1 MPARVLAS
9 HPENRHAL
17 RVAANFWQRS
27 ATDHV
32 RSGPPELGP
41 SRTLSRIAACTQ
53 HDAELACGAAAHA
66 CIVSAHCGGT
76 MGLREVREL
85 VDACEGLPDGI
96 LVGKRAKDL
105 TIGDLRLLLRLANLM
120 GADIHDARWQTRLDG
135 PSSQPTRAD

>member
-1 MPARVLAS
+1 
-9 HPENRHAL
+9 
-17 RVAANFWQRS
+17 
-27 ATDHV
+27 
-32 RSGPPELGP
+32 
-41 SRTLSRIAACTQ
+41 
-53 HDAELACGAAAHA
+53 
-66 CIVSAHCGGT
+66 

-120 GADIHDARWQTRLDG
+120 GADIHDARWQTRLDS